1 MERQSS
7 NETGRGRG
15 IALSLAWEAIGITI
29 VIFVS
34 VRILNGHDGGGSLA
48 GLAGGIGILGLA
60 VWDHV
65 TTAGRGMA
73 RAAQNRWWLVVTG
86 VVALILAVVV
96 IGAIG

>member
-1 MERQSS
+1 MAMTAAVRW
-7 NETGRGRG
+7 
-15 IALSLAWEAIGITI
+15 LAW
-29 VIFVS
+29 
-34 VRILNGHDGGGSLA
+34 R
-48 GLAGGIGILGLA
+48 GGIGILGLA